1 MDHDKCSFV
10 LTLIVLG
17 LCKVSYQ
24 KKALK
29 CKEVSDSVIEV
40 GRDETEEDLK
50 KHEKEMEKE
59 LNRKPIN
66 WKAVEQLQKITFSS
80 RWDAVSQIIGK
91 NSVEKVLEQYPYLDH
106 ERVVSNSSLLTI
118 IIINC
123 SGCV

>member
-1 MDHDKCSFV
+1 MID
-10 LTLIVLG
+10 
-17 LCKVSYQ
+17 
-24 KKALK
+24 
-29 CKEVSDSVIEV
+29 V

-50 KHEKEMEKE
+50 KHEKELEKE

-66 WKAVEQLQKITFSS
+66 WKAVEQLQKIAFSS

-106 ERVVSNSSLLTI
+106 ERAVSNSSLLTI

-123 SGCV
+123 SGCVQLYNPKLILLFSKFQQLS

>member
-1 MDHDKCSFV
+1 MID
-10 LTLIVLG
+10 
-17 LCKVSYQ
+17 
-24 KKALK
+24 
-29 CKEVSDSVIEV
+29 V

-50 KHEKEMEKE
+50 KHEKELEKE
-59 LNRKPIN
+59 LNREPIN

-80 RWDAVSQIIGK
+80 RWDAISEIIGK
-91 NSVEKVLEQYPYLDH
+91 HSVEKVLEQYPYLDY

>member
-1 MDHDKCSFV
+1 MDHEKCSFV

-29 CKEVSDSVIEV
+29 CKEVSGSVIDV

-50 KHEKEMEKE
+50 KHGKELEKE

-80 RWDAVSQIIGK
+80 RWDAISQIIGK
-91 NSVEKVLEQYPYLDH
+91 NILTWIMK
-106 ERVVSNSSLLTI
+106 ER
-118 IIINC
+118 
-123 SGCV
+123 